1 MTLAALR
8 PTARPNLLRNV
19 LSNWAAFV
27 FAAVVNLFLAPFVV
41 RHLGNTAYGV
51 WVLLVALV
59 GYLGYLDLG
68 VRGAVTRYVARLR
81 SAGDHAS
88 AGRIA
93 SAAFTAFTL
102 AGAVAIV
109 VSSVGAAL
117 AARVFHLPAEL
128 QSVART
134 VLVLGGLNVA
144 ASLISGVFGGVVI
157 GLQRFDY
164 GNAVEIVTQGVR
176 AGAIVAA
183 LRMGGGLVALAA
195 IQLAVSVLRGAA
207 DLWLSRRLY
216 PELRLRW
223 GVWDRGALRLIFGFG
238 VTSSVLQVLGGVV
251 LYSDSLVIGA
261 FLSAGLITFFAI
273 ASSLTDYARVLVSGV
288 SQTLTP
294 LVSALQGE
302 GQDGRIGTT
311 LLTGARIATLVVTPI
326 AVTFLLRGETFI
338 ALWMGASYG
347 APAGA
352 VLRILAVALWAVAGY
367 QVVVATMMGVGRHG
381 GLVPALLAEATC
393 NLALSVWWVHPLG
406 IVGVAWGTAVP
417 RLVFSLVFAPWYARR
432 AVGVSMRSLWLEG
445 WGRPSLALLPFAAAT
460 FLAERFWPVHH
471 LALYFGQVAVLLP
484 LAALGGWWVCLSGA
498 ERRRVA
504 AHLGW
509 RPRRVMQHV

>member
-1 MTLAALR
+1 MTVAVPRSAS
-8 PTARPNLLRNV
+8 RPNPLRNV
-19 LSNWAAFV
+19 LSNWGAFT

-68 VRGAVTRYVARLR
+68 VRGAVTRYVARFR
-81 SAGDHAS
+81 SAADHAA

-102 AGAVAIV
+102 TGGVAIV
-109 VSSVGAAL
+109 VSSVLAAL
-117 AARVFHLPAEL
+117 AARAFHVPAEL
-128 QSVART
+128 QGVARA
-134 VLVLGGLNVA
+134 VLVLGGWNVA
-144 ASLISGVFGGVVI
+144 ASLISGVFGGIVI

-183 LRMGGGLVALAA
+183 LRAGGGLIALAA

-207 DLWLSRRLY
+207 DVWLSRRLY
-216 PELRLRW
+216 PELRVRW
-223 GVWDRGALRLIFGFG
+223 GVWDRAALKLIFGFG
-238 VTSSVLQVLGGVV
+238 LTSSLLQVLGGVV

-273 ASSLTDYARVLVSGV
+273 ASSLADYARVLVSGV

-294 LVSALQGE
+294 LVSALEGE
-302 GQDGRIGTT
+302 GQQERIRGA
-311 LLTGARIATLVVTPI
+311 LLTGARVATLVVTPI

-338 ALWMGASYG
+338 ALWMGAAYG
-347 APAGA
+347 ASSGA

-367 QVVVATMMGVGRHG
+367 QVVVAAMMGVGRHG
-381 GLVPALLAEATC
+381 GLVPALLAEAVC
-393 NLALSVWWVHPLG
+393 NVALSVWWVRTHG
-406 IVGVAWGTAVP
+406 IAGVAWGTAVP
-417 RLVFSLVFAPWYARR
+417 RLAFSLLFAPWYARR
-432 AVGVSMRSLWLEG
+432 AVGVSMRALWLQG
-445 WGRPSLALLPFAAAT
+445 WVRPSLAMLPFAAAT
-460 FLAERFWPVHH
+460 VLAERFWPAHH
-471 LALYFGQVAVLLP
+471 LALYFAQVAVLLP
-484 LAALGGWWVCLSGA
+484 LAGLGGWWICLTGA
-498 ERRRVA
+498 ERRRVTA
-504 AHLGW
+504 QRRW
-509 RPRRVMQHV
+509 WPRSAMQRA